1 MCHIR
6 RLPHVN
12 ILACTIVANV
22 VARTHPYIYICM
34 YKITIFV
41 FYEKIFHP
49 LLVTIVIGNLLFVT
63 RLILSRD
70 CHFNHK

>member
-1 MCHIR
+1 M
-6 RLPHVN
+6 N

-22 VARTHPYIYICM
+22 VARTHPYIYICVCVCM

-63 RLILSRD
+63 SLILSRD